1 MGRDDWDQEFM
12 MKTLH
17 IKRAFW
23 GGLLLLLLLGTAC
36 RPAAETAAPTSPLA
50 PAPAGPTVS
59 ATGRVVPAQ
68 EALLSVAAGGV
79 IEAVLVAPGAAV
91 PAGQVLL
98 QLEGRAQ
105 QAAAVAAAE
114 WALAQAVYARRQ
126 LDEDPALQAAQ
137 ALRAAETAEQALADL
152 AQTEPQEAQ
161 AHQAVAVAARR
172 LEAAEKALT
181 TLTKVPP
188 PAARAQ
194 ADDNLLLAAHKLNQT
209 LAEIADVAGQ
219 LKKYAGVTPVAK
231 QLRQALKGLEIV
243 RTQDQLA
250 YNRAQTKVAD
260 LQTPPDP
267 TDLAVAEAELRTAQ
281 AALEQAQRDLERVL
295 AGPEAGAVAVLTA
308 QRAQGQRDYAIYQN
322 GPDPDEVAL
331 ADAQVAHAETQL
343 AAAQARLADLELVA
357 PFAGVIAEV
366 YVQPREW
373 LAPGSPVLLLADLDH
388 LQIETTDLGE
398 IEVAQIHTGETAIVT
413 FDALPELELTGTVLR
428 IAPKA
433 EAGTGVNYP
442 VILVLSESPPA
453 LRWGMTAFVDIEVE

>member
-1 MGRDDWDQEFM
+1 

-188 PAARAQ
+188 PAARKRTTICCWRRI
-194 ADDNLLLAAHKLNQT
+194 NLIRRSPRSPT
-209 LAEIADVAGQ
+209 L
-219 LKKYAGVTPVAK
+219 
-231 QLRQALKGLEIV
+231 
-243 RTQDQLA
+243 
-250 YNRAQTKVAD
+250 
-260 LQTPPDP
+260 
-267 TDLAVAEAELRTAQ
+267 
-281 AALEQAQRDLERVL
+281 
-295 AGPEAGAVAVLTA
+295 
-308 QRAQGQRDYAIYQN
+308 QG
-322 GPDPDEVAL
+322 
-331 ADAQVAHAETQL
+331 
-343 AAAQARLADLELVA
+343 
-357 PFAGVIAEV
+357 
-366 YVQPREW
+366 
-373 LAPGSPVLLLADLDH
+373 S
-388 LQIETTDLGE
+388 
-398 IEVAQIHTGETAIVT
+398 
-413 FDALPELELTGTVLR
+413 
-428 IAPKA
+428 
-433 EAGTGVNYP
+433 
-442 VILVLSESPPA
+442 
-453 LRWGMTAFVDIEVE
+453 